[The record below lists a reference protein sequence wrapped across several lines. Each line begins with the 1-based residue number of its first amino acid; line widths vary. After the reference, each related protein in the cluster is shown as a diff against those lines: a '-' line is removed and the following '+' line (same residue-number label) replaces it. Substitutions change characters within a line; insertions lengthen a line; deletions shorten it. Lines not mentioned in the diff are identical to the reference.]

1 MGGTSADTI
10 RWHWTAGRVQGRAA
24 RWGVV
29 GQGPP
34 AVFLHGWG
42 LDHKVYH
49 QALLRLARSGRTV
62 YAPALPGF
70 GATASLPRAATSIG
84 AYADWVADFM
94 DAVGLEEPALV
105 LGHSFGGAV
114 AIHLAYGHPR
124 RAAALVLINSIGG
137 SAWQRRG
144 SVVRSMAERPLW
156 DWGLH
161 FPADLLPLRQAHRV
175 LPVILS
181 EALPNL
187 VRDPRAFWDAA
198 PLARRA
204 DLSAELAELRRRGLP
219 VAVLWGERDR
229 LVTRDCFESLCET
242 LGQPT
247 VATVPGS
254 HSWLVADPEA
264 FGEVMTNV
272 LGVLEAVA
280 AAEPAA

>member
-1 MGGTSADTI
+1 
-10 RWHWTAGRVQGRAA
+10 
-24 RWGVV
+24 VV